1 MLQGE
6 ILCLS
11 LIPVGGR
18 AFLSLWQT
26 QTHTPHH
33 PSLLVSPKGRK
44 KKNIFNRGL
53 GFQEMDWECHGW
65 NRSMGQKEQKPY
77 HWTKLCEGHSHKT
90 QAQQTLT
97 LNRRL

>member
-44 KKNIFNRGL
+44 KKKHIQQGSGLPGDGL
-53 GFQEMDWECHGW
+53 GMPWL
-65 NRSMGQKEQKPY
+65 EQKY
-77 HWTKLCEGHSHKT
+77 GAERTKTIPLD
-90 QAQQTLT
+90 
-97 LNRRL
+97 